1 MAAVPQPPRKPT
13 NFLGVEEFPDDLVV
27 SILGRVPCKDDR
39 GSMSLVCKAWHDRI
53 DRLIKTEAEAAPPAP
68 APPPLPWLLLPSRS
82 RNDPA
87 FFRAACVLSG
97 CCVHPH
103 HSHLTILPPGARFVG
118 SYDGAWIFLYF
129 DETHTHT
136 HRLLNLRTGQARM
149 LPEALVRVRE
159 GHRFVYSMVMLAATL
174 SSSPD
179 DSNCV
184 GATIIARE
192 RDQAPDEFLQH
203 PFNRWIVFWR
213 MGWKLAHQL
222 VAVGDVAA
230 AVDDLA
236 LCLTEDVVYHDGAFH
251 VLLTRGGA
259 YQTLVCT
266 PEANPE
272 DPTALNVN
280 GVVRR
285 FMPPGE
291 RISGQNATVRA
302 RYLVVSRGE
311 LLMVVRYTTGA
322 DHQTSKFKVF
332 RATTRPQMP
341 DGDGDFPV
349 AQYPWEWSEMDTL
362 DGRILFVGYGCSRSY
377 EADEDRYPGFE
388 PGIYFLDDG
397 AFCEA
402 LMIGDANTR
411 PYPCRDNGMWS
422 ESEGSIQRCFPPPN
436 SSDYSPPVWLLP

>member
-1 MAAVPQPPRKPT
+1 MAAPQPPPAPT
-13 NFLGVEEFPDDLVV
+13 NFLADDKFPDDLVV

-39 GSMSLVCKAWHDRI
+39 ASMSLVCKAWHDRI
-53 DRLIKTEAEAAPPAP
+53 DRLIKSEAAPPAP
-68 APPPLPWLLLPSRS
+68 PPLPLLLLPSRF

-103 HSHLTILPPGARFVG
+103 HNHRTILPPEARFVG

-129 DETHTHT
+129 DETRT
-136 HRLLNLRTGQARM
+136 HRLLNLRPGQARM

-179 DSNCV
+179 DSKCV

-192 RDQAPDEFLQH
+192 REQAPDEFLQQ
-203 PFNRWIVFWR
+203 PFNRWIAFWR

-222 VAVGDVAA
+222 VAGGDVA
-230 AVDDLA
+230 VDLA
-236 LCLTEDVVYHDGAFH
+236 LYLTEDVVYHDSAFH
-251 VLLTRGGA
+251 FLLTRGGA

-266 PEANPE
+266 PDANPE
-272 DPTALNVN
+272 DPKALNIN
-280 GVVRR
+280 GAVRR
-285 FMPPGE
+285 FIPPGE

-311 LLMVVRYTTGA
+311 LLMVVRFTTGA
-322 DHQTSKFKVF
+322 NQPTSMFKVF
-332 RATTRPQMP
+332 RETKRPQMP
-341 DGDGDFPV
+341 NGGDFPV
-349 AQYPWEWSEMDTL
+349 ALYPWEWSEMDTL
-362 DGRILFVGYGCSRSY
+362 DGRVLFVGYGCSRSY
-377 EADEDRYPGFE
+377 QADEDKYPGFK

-397 AFCEA
+397 VFCEA
-402 LMIGDANTR
+402 LMVGDANTR

-422 ESEGSIQRCFPPPN
+422 ESEGRIERCFPPPN
-436 SSDYSPPVWLLP
+436 ASDYSPSVWLLP